1 VSCKGQKKSSSK
13 KTVCYRC
20 GASVL
25 KIKRHKLSCKKILL
39 ENGQGDQ
46 DSISSED
53 AEKYETGSDSDG
65 DVNLDAGDDKDTG
78 FAVL

>member
-1 VSCKGQKKSSSK
+1 VSCKGQKKAHPK
-13 KTVCYRC
+13 KTVCDRC

-25 KIKRHKLSCKKILL
+25 YIKRHKLSCKKILL
-39 ENGQGDQ
+39 ENEQGDKY
-46 DSISSED
+46 SISSED

-65 DVNLDAGDDKDTG
+65 DVNVDAEDDKNTG